1 MVSITEF
8 QTKIINYLLNIKLQV
23 LVYELN
29 TCPLLGE
36 VVEIKDF
43 FFTGPKLG
51 VCHLYVCKSFNK
63 QTNDIKS
70 RISLTIKT
78 ERQTTEEIDFKD
90 PNAKLDLLIQKL
102 ETICKKD
109 VNEYKLESILKEIGC
124 ES

>member
-8 QTKIINYLLNIKLQV
+8 QTKIVDYLLNIKLQV
-23 LVYELN
+23 LIYELN

-51 VCHLYVCKSFNK
+51 VCHLYVCKSFTK

-78 ERQTTEEIDFKD
+78 EKHLIAEIDFKD
-90 PNAKLDLLIQKL
+90 PSERLDLLIQKL
-102 ETICKKD
+102 ETMCQKE
-109 VNEYKLESILKEIGC
+109 VNEDKLESILKEIGC